1 MTVARPDAKRR
12 RQSWKRGQMTDV
24 AIDRLAPAPTRTRE
38 RPSAVWET
46 AVFLIVFVA
55 VLGPILFLV
64 LGSFSAA
71 RLPSEFT
78 LSMLTL
84 RNYIKVWSDPSTY
97 EILSD
102 TLLFAGGST
111 LFGLVFAASLAS
123 RSPRT
128 HTPGRIWSL

>member
-1 MTVARPDAKRR
+1 
-12 RQSWKRGQMTDV
+12 MTDV
-24 AIDRLAPAPTRTRE
+24 AIDRLAPAAARSRE

-55 VLGPILFLV
+55 VLAPILFLV
-64 LGSFSAA
+64 LGSFSSA

-78 LSMLTL
+78 LSTLTL
-84 RNYIKVWSDPSTY
+84 RNYVKVWSDPSTY

-111 LFGLVFAASLAS
+111 LFWS
-123 RSPRT
+123 RLCRQS
-128 HTPGRIWSL
+128 G